1 MIKLIAT
8 DMDGTLLTSEK
19 KFPPHMFNIIDQLH
33 EREIKFAVAS
43 GRQYYTLLKD
53 FESVKDEVTFMQ
65 VAGSTPVLDTS
76 KGKQSAYKK
85 KPLFLK

>member
-53 FESVKDEVTFMQ
+53 FESVKDEI
-65 VAGSTPVLDTS
+65 D
-76 KGKQSAYKK
+76 
-85 KPLFLK
+85 

>member
-43 GRQYYTLLKD
+43 GRQYYTL
-53 FESVKDEVTFMQ
+53 
-65 VAGSTPVLDTS
+65 
-76 KGKQSAYKK
+76 
-85 KPLFLK
+85 

>member
-53 FESVKDEVTFMQ
+53 FESVKDEVTLFVRMERLSLIKEKIFSVMQ
-65 VAGSTPVLDTS
+65 WHMKIL
-76 KGKQSAYKK
+76 
-85 KPLFLK
+85 